1 MAQSN
6 CLSSPITYPHS
17 TDAERQNSTT
27 RLCWSSGLIQSVHWG
42 MGDQDGRCGDHILYL
57 PTPLYPAVGRCLRC
71 TATCFLR
78 RVLPVSPA
86 IGRQATEAS
95 GEEGQG
101 AGFGESGCCMY
112 SDPRARPYLVSTNWN
127 CPPEQSQ
134 QRRQPVPSH
143 PSCPC
148 PAAQACGLPAADRA
162 SQPLARGVR
171 AHPVLRSVEKV
182 V

>member
-6 CLSSPITYPHS
+6 CLSSPITYPYS

-42 MGDQDGRCGDHILYL
+42 MGDQGGRCGDHILYL

-78 RVLPVSPA
+78 RVLPVPPA
-86 IGRQATEAS
+86 IGGQATEAS

-101 AGFGESGCCMY
+101 ALACTS
-112 SDPRARPYLVSTNWN
+112 PRCPSPSTRQTRRAKRWRGRGVAPGSAGGLGHALPPWRCALQGGGAGRAGRPQARAPGG
-127 CPPEQSQ
+127 
-134 QRRQPVPSH
+134 R
-143 PSCPC
+143 
-148 PAAQACGLPAADRA
+148 G
-162 SQPLARGVR
+162 ARGCAR
-171 AHPVLRSVEKV
+171 GRWKRLA
-182 V
+182 